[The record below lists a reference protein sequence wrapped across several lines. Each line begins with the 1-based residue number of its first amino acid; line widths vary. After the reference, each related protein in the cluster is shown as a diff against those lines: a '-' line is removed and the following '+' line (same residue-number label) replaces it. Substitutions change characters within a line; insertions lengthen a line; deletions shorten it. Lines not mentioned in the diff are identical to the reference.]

1 MAAAK
6 VMVLPNVAVSFK
18 STVRTPVTTPLALKS
33 IAAFVE
39 GRSVNAPVYVVP
51 EAFSTPASKS
61 AAVPKIVN
69 APEPVNVAAV
79 ALKILPPVSV
89 FKLDAAFALT
99 VNAVIALAAVNV
111 GLVAAVVPAA
121 GPFKF
126 KVAAASTAPWLIP
139 RVPV

>member
-1 MAAAK
+1 M
-6 VMVLPNVAVSFK
+6 
-18 STVRTPVTTPLALKS
+18 
-33 IAAFVE
+33 
-39 GRSVNAPVYVVP
+39 YVVP
-51 EAFSTPASKS
+51 EALSTPPSKS